1 MMDSRTLALS
11 LLKAESEDEV
21 IQLLKQAGY
30 WDDPAA
36 WRLLGDKDSNYSTV
50 GNQQARPEA
59 ALVEKL
65 VNSVDA
71 RLLSE
76 CLERS
81 IDPESD
87 RAPHS
92 IPHAISVLFDGLD
105 QSTTREGTIADWTQK
120 KQLEQARYIT
130 LAVTGN
136 KPRQGMPC
144 ISIADAGEGQSP
156 GRFPDT
162 FLSIDK
168 SNKLRIPFV
177 QGKFNMGGTGALK
190 FCGQHSLQLI
200 ISRRNPRIIEAWKGK
215 SSKWT
220 SRDPREDEWGF
231 TVVRRER
238 PTGAAGDVRNSIF
251 RYLAPVGSA
260 SPAEKQVL
268 SFAADSLP
276 IFPDENR
283 PYDRDV
289 DHGTVIKLYEYDVKG
304 FGSHALMKDGL
315 LTRLEALLPQ
325 IALPVRV
332 HECRAYRGEEARSF
346 ANSLVGLSV
355 RLAENRGDNLED
367 GYPTTASFVVKG
379 EHMTAQIYAFKRDR
393 AESYRT
399 NEGIIFAING
409 QTHGVIPKTFFER
422 SRVKMG
428 RLAKSLIIMVDCTRL
443 SVGAREDLFMNSRD
457 RLSNGELRKEIEE
470 ELEDIIGKHPG
481 LKQLRER
488 RRAEEIQERLEESK
502 PFEQILDSIL
512 KTSPTLS
519 RLFRFGQRLSQPN
532 RSDTASRPG
541 GGTGK
546 ESGDASFEPKPHP
559 TYFRFHNRKYGD
571 ELSRTAEVDRRCRI
585 RFDTDAQNDYFERAH
600 LRGAYEVEVID
611 GPLEG
616 LSLDH
621 HLSLHDGVANW
632 SIKLPEDRV
641 DVGDKVCIQCTV
653 SDEVLLAPFVN
664 VARITLTAKEEHD
677 PSTKM
682 AARLSNTSGGK
693 TGDSGT
699 GAGTGGTNR
708 DAGEHFSGGIDP
720 PIPVP
725 VRRDD
730 QNWRN
735 HGFDD
740 YTACKVIEDEG
751 YTFYVNVDNVYLQ
764 TEMKESREDSALLRA
779 KFIWGN
785 VLIGLALIHDTKRHH
800 KEDGQAAESV
810 FARIDNTTRALGP
823 FLIPMIDHLGALSEQ
838 DVATAATRGD
848 DD

>member
-1 MMDSRTLALS
+1 MDSKKLALS

-21 IQLLKQAGY
+21 IKLLKQAGY
-30 WDDPAA
+30 WDNPDV

-71 RLLSE
+71 RLLAE
-76 CLERS
+76 CLELGT
-81 IDPESD
+81 DPESNL
-87 RAPHS
+87 APDS
-92 IPHAISVLFDGLD
+92 IPHAISILFDGLD
-105 QSTTREGTIADWTQK
+105 RSTTREGTIADWGQK

-136 KPRQGMPC
+136 MPRQGMPC

-220 SRDPREDEWGF
+220 SHDPREDQWGF

-251 RYLAPVGSA
+251 RYLAPVGSGL
-260 SPAEKQVL
+260 PTERQVL
-268 SFAADSLP
+268 SFPADSIA
-276 IFPDENR
+276 IFPDQNR
-283 PYDRDV
+283 PYDREA

-304 FGSHALMKDGL
+304 FGSHALMKGGL

-332 HECRAYRGEEARSF
+332 HECRPYRGEEARSF

-355 RLAENRGDNLED
+355 RLAENQGDNLEE

-428 RLAKSLIIMVDCTRL
+428 RLAKSLIVLVDCTKL

-488 RRAEEIQERLEESK
+488 RRAEEIHERLEESK

-519 RLFRFGQRLSQPN
+519 RLFKFGQRLSQPN
-532 RSDTASRPG
+532 RAETASRPG
-541 GGTGK
+541 GGSGK
-546 ESGDASFEPKPHP
+546 EGGDASFEPKPHP
-559 TYFRFHNRKYGD
+559 TYFRFHNRKNGE
-571 ELSRTAEVDRRCRI
+571 ELIRTAEADRRCRI

-600 LRGAYEVEVID
+600 LRGAYEIEVID

-616 LSLDH
+616 TSLDH

-641 DVGDKVCIQCTV
+641 EVGDNIRIQCTV
-653 SDEVLLAPFVN
+653 SDEVLLAPFIN
-664 VARITLTAKEEHD
+664 LALITITAKEEHNL
-677 PSTKM
+677 PSKKHQ
-682 AARLSNTSGGK
+682 RLSNTSGGK
-693 TGDSGT
+693 NGDSGT

-708 DAGEHFSGGIDP
+708 DAGQNFSGGIDP
-720 PIPVP
+720 PTPIQ

-730 QNWRN
+730 SNWRE

-740 YTACKVIEDEG
+740 HTACKVIEDEG
-751 YTFYVNVDNVYLQ
+751 YTFYVNIDNIYLQ
-764 TEMKESREDSALLRA
+764 TEMKESRDDVALLQA

-785 VLIGLALIHDTKRHH
+785 VLIGLALIHDSKRHQ
-800 KEDGQAAESV
+800 KDTEQSGESV
-810 FARIDNTTRALGP
+810 FSSIDKTTRALGP
-823 FLIPMIDHLGALSEQ
+823 FLIPMIDNLGALSEQ